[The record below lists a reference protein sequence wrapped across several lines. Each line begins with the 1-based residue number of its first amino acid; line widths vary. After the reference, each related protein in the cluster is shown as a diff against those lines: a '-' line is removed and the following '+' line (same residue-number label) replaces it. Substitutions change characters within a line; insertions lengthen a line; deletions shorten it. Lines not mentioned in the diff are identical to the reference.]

1 MKGENQEPRKV
12 VKKTLQIP
20 QSEEIIVTL
29 EIRKILNTDQLT
41 KEINDDSK
49 DDVKTNLKEDQKLSK
64 FL

>member
-1 MKGENQEPRKV
+1 M